1 MMLRTRAMRMT
12 SRRLMGL
19 EEELKPL
26 LAKAMKGAAS
36 AQESERI
43 QTLFALCRQA
53 NKLEQYRAWHAQ
65 VKENVAEDAT
75 QH

>member
-12 SRRLMGL
+12 SRRLIDL

-26 LAKAMKGAAS
+26 LAKAIKGAAS
-36 AQESERI
+36 AKESERI
-43 QTLFALCRQA
+43 QTIFALCRQA

-65 VKENVAEDAT
+65 VKADIAVDAT

>member
-12 SRRLMGL
+12 SRRLIDL

-26 LAKAMKGAAS
+26 LAKAIKGAAS
-36 AQESERI
+36 AKESERI
-43 QTLFALCRQA
+43 QTIFALCRQA

-65 VKENVAEDAT
+65 VKAIMAVDAT

>member
-12 SRRLMGL
+12 SRRLMSL
-19 EEELKPL
+19 EAELKPL
-26 LAKAMKGAAS
+26 LAKAIKGAAS
-36 AQESERI
+36 DKEAQRI
-43 QTLFALCRQA
+43 QTIFALCRQA
-53 NKLEQYRAWHAQ
+53 NKLEQYRAWRAQ